1 MLPTQKPQ
9 PTYRTLEEI
18 RQRKDNLLEQIQT
31 DNKQFSTLWNSI
43 FVKREDAS
51 KGDYIASL
59 VTNTMTVVDLFLLY
73 RKLRK
78 SYGGLLNLFGR
89 SKNKR

>member
-1 MLPTQKPQ
+1 MLPVQKPQ

-18 RQRKDNLLEQIQT
+18 RQRKDDLLDQIQT
-31 DNKQFSTLWNSI
+31 DNKQFSTLWNNI
-43 FVKREDAS
+43 FVKREDVS
-51 KGDYIASL
+51 KGDYIASM

-78 SYGGLLNLFGR
+78 SYGGLLSLFGVK
-89 SKNKR
+89 KNR

>member
-1 MLPTQKPQ
+1 MLPVQKPH

-18 RQRKDNLLEQIQT
+18 RQRKDHLLDQIQT
-31 DNKQFSTLWNSI
+31 DNKQFSTLWNNI
-43 FVKREDAS
+43 FVKREDVS
-51 KGDYIASL
+51 KGDYIASM

-78 SYGGLLNLFGR
+78 SYGGLLSLFGVK
-89 SKNKR
+89 KNR